1 MNPAPIGARIQII
14 SNHSCHHYRIGGI
27 YRVHQI
33 DSDGTFKAI
42 DDQGVEGDYIRWDES
57 CPVGIGWDWLR
68 DHLDSRS
75 LDLLSAFNG
84 LTNLRL
90 RDGVETKII
99 TSIPNLAD
107 AILNVMPV
115 VDEEIERLRNQSPD
129 EADMTLD
136 SLLS

>member
-1 MNPAPIGARIQII
+1 MNPAPIGARIQVI
-14 SNHSCHHYRIGGI
+14 SNNSSHHYRIGCI

-42 DDQGVEGDYIRWDES
+42 DDQGIEGNYIRWDES
-57 CPVGIGWDWLR
+57 RPVGIGWDWLR

-115 VDEEIERLRNQSPD
+115 VDEEIERLRNHSPD

-136 SLLS
+136 RLLS